1 MDPTIN
7 EPLTIESMTS
17 RLDNIVRTWKVH
29 AEGKE
34 FLVNATRSD
43 EDDRHQI
50 ATIEDAIKPRQN
62 SQFRG
67 DQ

>member
-1 MDPTIN
+1 MP
-7 EPLTIESMTS
+7 
-17 RLDNIVRTWKVH
+17 
-29 AEGKE
+29 KE
-34 FLVNATRSD
+34 KDSYLVNATRSD

-50 ATIEDAIKPRQN
+50 ATIEDAIKPMKN